1 MIDRAA
7 AFGSLGPLGGDV
19 RSLDLDAREGRDEL
33 RLRAGRSGRDSRD
46 AALGAEPDALEQ
58 RAASGLA
65 PVYVPEGV

>member
-19 RSLDLDAREGRDEL
+19 GLSISTHAKAVTNFVCGLGGVDVTPATLRWALDA
-33 RLRAGRSGRDSRD
+33 D
-46 AALGAEPDALEQ
+46 AVERRVE
-58 RAASGLA
+58 RLA